1 MGHIVLF
8 LGTPYMAGIYWDLNF
23 ANYTRNLLRKE
34 YPNLTIEIVELT
46 DEFVIDDQIDWSEHK
61 EELNEINK
69 SISVKKFAKAKNHLR
84 IV

>member
-1 MGHIVLF
+1 
-8 LGTPYMAGIYWDLNF
+8 MAGIYWDLNF

-61 EELNEINK
+61 EKLNEINK
-69 SISVKKFAKAKNHLR
+69 SISVKKVAEAKSHLR